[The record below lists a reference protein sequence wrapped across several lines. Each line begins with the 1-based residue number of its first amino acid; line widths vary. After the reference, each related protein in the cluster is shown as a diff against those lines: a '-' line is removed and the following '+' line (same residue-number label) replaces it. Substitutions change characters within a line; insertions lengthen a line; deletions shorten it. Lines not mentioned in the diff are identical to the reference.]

1 MVEKTISG
9 KARRPA
15 GLYVQAQGFWGL
27 RFGWLS
33 HRRIFNFAGWPL
45 ISWVMKLRSKTVS
58 FLSHRQHR
66 SLAVL
71 CTPSSVLFTA
81 LSGKQDPPDHKKLSQ
96 ACWRLEA
103 RIRAKEWVKM
113 LQISSWEKPPLPR
126 PVTTTKTA
134 KRYLPVE
141 TFQQTST
148 LLPSGTGGNVG
159 HI

>member
-1 MVEKTISG
+1 
-9 KARRPA
+9 
-15 GLYVQAQGFWGL
+15 
-27 RFGWLS
+27 
-33 HRRIFNFAGWPL
+33 
-45 ISWVMKLRSKTVS
+45 MKLRSKTVS

-159 HI
+159 HIQSTCYLSLWVKLCPQTSTFPLDKSREALGNQKSLFLSSKLGI